1 MIACWSAR
9 LDVQQSNR
17 NEQPSRKASDERG
30 HAEEQ
35 AIYQIVVFRI
45 HGPLPPA
52 SIDGLYRTWLGDTV
66 KILQKFRELFFD
78 ECG

>member
-1 MIACWSAR
+1 
-9 LDVQQSNR
+9 VQQSYGD
-17 NEQPSRKASDERG
+17 EQPSRKASNKRG

-45 HGPLPPA
+45 HCPLPPA

-66 KILQKFRELFFD
+66 KIPQKFRELFFD
-78 ECG
+78 ERG